1 MIALNWLP
9 SPTPSSLEALI
20 QRLPAR
26 NVHLLAFVAE
36 KDKALVADLQ
46 AACNA
51 QSVVLAGAIFP
62 ELLADGNRC
71 PNGMLIA
78 TISGSPAPLLLPDV
92 ARAEVVD
99 ATTKRLADYV
109 ETTLEDDQDAALF
122 CIFDALV
129 PNIGTHLDAWYRTL
143 ADRVTYFGVNA
154 GSETFQPMP
163 CLFDNHQQIGDG
175 VLIQLLVNH
184 PGACLNHDYAML
196 ETHFTATSAEGNRVV
211 QIDWKPP
218 LEVYRDLMRSGYGV
232 EINKDN
238 FYQYAVHYPFG
249 IVRADGEVLVRIPVA
264 LAEDGSIY
272 CVGEIPPN
280 SMLTVLDAGASFGL
294 TPGRM
299 AADLK
304 SQGTP
309 VADEDLLLFYCAG
322 RRMHLGDRMP
332 AELVA
337 VQRATD
343 ARHVYGALS
352 LGEIGG
358 AHSGG
363 YPLFHNA
370 TLVAVPCR

>member
-1 MIALNWLP
+1 MITLHWLP
-9 SPTPSSLEALI
+9 TLEKSALESLV
-20 QRLPAR
+20 QRLSGR
-26 NVHLLAFVAE
+26 SFHLLAYVAE
-36 KDKALVADLQ
+36 RDKEFVQVLQ
-46 AACNA
+46 STCNEKGI
-51 QSVVLAGAIFP
+51 VLAGAVFP
-62 ELLADGNRC
+62 ELIVDGQL
-71 PNGMLIA
+71 GAKGALIV
-78 TISGSPAPLLLPDV
+78 SVVDSPAPILLADV
-92 ARAEVVD
+92 ATPAAV
-99 ATTKRLADYV
+99 ATTAKRLTDYV
-109 ETTLEDDQDAALF
+109 EDSLNADQEAALF

-129 PNIGTHLDAWYRTL
+129 PNIATHLDAWYRVL

-154 GSETFQPMP
+154 GSETFQPMA
-163 CLFDNHQQIGDG
+163 CLFDNHREVGNG
-175 VLIQLLVNH
+175 VLLQLLPNH
-184 PGACLNHDYAML
+184 PGACLNHDYSML
-196 ETHFTATSAEGNRVV
+196 TTHFTATSAEGNRIV

-218 LEVYRDLMRSGYGV
+218 LEVYRDLMRTGYGV
-232 EINKDN
+232 EISKDN

-280 SMLTVLDAGASFGL
+280 AMLTVLDAGASFGL

-299 AADLK
+299 AIDLK
-304 SQGTP
+304 AQGTP
-309 VADEDLLLFYCAG
+309 VADENLLFFYCAG
-322 RRMHLGDRMP
+322 RRMHLGDKMLQ
-332 AELVA
+332 ELVA

-343 ARHVYGALS
+343 ARHLYGALS